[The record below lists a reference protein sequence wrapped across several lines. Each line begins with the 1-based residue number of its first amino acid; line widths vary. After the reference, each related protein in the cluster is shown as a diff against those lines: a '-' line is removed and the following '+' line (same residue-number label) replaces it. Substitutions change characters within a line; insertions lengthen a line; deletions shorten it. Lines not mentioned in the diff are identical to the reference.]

1 MCFYTIYVCKGL
13 LSGMEATG
21 DQRSGSVEDR
31 DIVKMNP
38 GGPLSFPNSNGSHLN
53 SCYCREKHG
62 VKKYPSPLYFIV
74 ISYSATTTQSY
85 RLTENPLTHSYS
97 HKLPLFP
104 LRKTYRKHFLK
115 IPKRVEIKCT

>member
-1 MCFYTIYVCKGL
+1 
-13 LSGMEATG
+13 MEVTG
-21 DQRSGSVEDR
+21 DQRGGSVKDKN
-31 DIVKMNP
+31 IVKMNP
-38 GGPLSFPNSNGSHLN
+38 GGPLSFPNSNASHLN

-74 ISYSATTTQSY
+74 ISYPATTTQSF

-104 LRKTYRKHFLK
+104 LKKNISQNFPQNTQTRRNKMYVT
-115 IPKRVEIKCT
+115 